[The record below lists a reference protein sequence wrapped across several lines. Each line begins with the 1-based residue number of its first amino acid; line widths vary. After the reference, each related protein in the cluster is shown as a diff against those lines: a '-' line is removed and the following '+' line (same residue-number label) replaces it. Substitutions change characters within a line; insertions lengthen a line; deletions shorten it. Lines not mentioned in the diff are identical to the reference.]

1 MCFERPGFFVGP
13 LCWLC
18 PSWVTSRD
26 WSWKLEGS
34 SRVLMMLVFPLRADG
49 KDMLRVLQEEQDENR
64 PGKTICAL
72 FFGSL
77 Y

>member
-1 MCFERPGFFVGP
+1 
-13 LCWLC
+13 
-18 PSWVTSRD
+18 
-26 WSWKLEGS
+26 
-34 SRVLMMLVFPLRADG
+34 MMLVFPLRADG